1 MSDSR
6 LMPSCG
12 RRPAWA
18 AVLAVALAVAAS
30 APVAVAQGVQ
40 GGQGVDPRFHPWL
53 GCWGT
58 PAGGPIGAA
67 VSAPS
72 EDRTCVVPSAS
83 VAGSVDLVAVR
94 GDSVA
99 SRTPLPSPGIPMP
112 RTVDGCGGEQLASW
126 SVDNRHLLVRSTLAC
141 AGGQRRTET
150 AVMGFTESGD
160 WLQVQHFDVDG
171 NAATTVARRAA
182 EEVPERVWRA
192 VGGGTVRS
200 SYAVRLAMGAPLT
213 LAQLREIAT
222 RMPAPLTEAWLAVRS
237 PRFGLSGTALVAL
250 AGEGVPGR
258 VIDMLVALDHPDLF
272 AVGPDTQ
279 RAADPVQV
287 IGRGGCRSR
296 AECGWDRGWDRG
308 MGWGAGPMGGW
319 DGAWGWD
326 PWAWRYGPMGYGFGV
341 GAWGSPWGA
350 PWGMGWGG
358 NLFWGNQPVVI
369 VPRGSSGSVAGRAV
383 PGRGYVRERGASS
396 APDGPAIRSD
406 GGVGP
411 SGGSR
416 GSAGGGSGGGSG
428 GSSGGSSGGGTSTG
442 RTAKPRGG

>member
-6 LMPSCG
+6 KMPSCG
-12 RRPAWA
+12 RRPVSM
-18 AVLAVALAVAAS
+18 AVLAAALAGAMAAI
-30 APVAVAQGVQ
+30 APEAVAQG
-40 GGQGVDPRFHPWL
+40 GPGVDPRFHPWL

-58 PAGGPIGAA
+58 PSGGSLGAA
-67 VSAPS
+67 VPAPS
-72 EDRTCVVPSAS
+72 EERTCVVPSAS
-83 VAGSVDLVAVR
+83 VPGSVDLVAVR
-94 GDSVA
+94 GDAVA
-99 SRTPLPSPGIPMP
+99 TRTPLPSPGVPMP

-141 AGGQRRTET
+141 AGGQRRMET
-150 AVMGFTESGD
+150 AVMGFTDSGD
-160 WLQVQHFDVDG
+160 WLQVQHLDVDG

-182 EEVPERVWRA
+182 EEVPERLWQA

-200 SYAVRLAMGAPLT
+200 SYAMRLAMGAPLT
-213 LAQLREIAT
+213 LAQLREVAA

-237 PRFGLSGTALVAL
+237 PRFGLSGRALVAL

-258 VIDMLVALDHPDLF
+258 VIDMLVALDHPELF

-279 RAADPVQV
+279 RATDPVQV

-296 AECGWDRGWDRG
+296 AECGWDRDL
-308 MGWGAGPMGGW
+308 GWGAGPMGAWG
-319 DGAWGWD
+319 GAWGWD

-341 GAWGSPWGA
+341 GGWGAPWGA

-369 VPRGSSGSVAGRAV
+369 VPRGASGSVAGRAV
-383 PGRGYVRERGASS
+383 PGRGYVRERGAS
-396 APDGPAIRSD
+396 AVPDGPSIRSN
-406 GGVGP
+406 GAGSS

-416 GSAGGGSGGGSG
+416 GSGGGSSG
-428 GSSGGSSGGGTSTG
+428 GTGGSSGGGTSTG

>member
-1 MSDSR
+1 MPDSR
-6 LMPSCG
+6 LMTSSG
-12 RRPAWA
+12 RRPVLL
-18 AVLAVALAVAAS
+18 AVLAAALTGAMAAI
-30 APVAVAQGVQ
+30 APEAVAQG
-40 GGQGVDPRFHPWL
+40 GQAVDPRFHPWL

-58 PAGGPIGAA
+58 PSGGPIGAT

-72 EDRTCVVPSAS
+72 GERTCVVPSPA
-83 VAGSVDLVAVR
+83 VPGSVDLVAVR

-150 AVMGFTESGD
+150 AVMGFTDSGD
-160 WLQVQHFDVDG
+160 WLQVQHLEVDG

-182 EEVPERVWRA
+182 EEVPERVWQA
-192 VGGGTVRS
+192 VGGGAVRS
-200 SYAVRLAMGAPLT
+200 SYAMRLAMGAPLT
-213 LAQLREIAT
+213 VAQLREVAA

-237 PRFGLSGTALVAL
+237 PRFGLSGKALVAL

-258 VIDMLVALDHPDLF
+258 VIDMLVALDHPELF
-272 AVGPDTQ
+272 AVGPDTL
-279 RAADPVQV
+279 RASDPVQV
-287 IGRGGCRSR
+287 IGRGGCRTR
-296 AECGWDRGWDRG
+296 AECGWDRA
-308 MGWGAGPMGGW
+308 MGWGAGPLGAWG
-319 DGAWGWD
+319 GAWGWD
-326 PWAWRYGPMGYGFGV
+326 PWAWQYGPMGYGFGV
-341 GAWGSPWGA
+341 GGWGSPWGA

-369 VPRGSSGSVAGRAV
+369 VPRTGSGNVAGRAV
-383 PGRGYVRERGASS
+383 PGRGYVRERGASA
-396 APDGPAIRSD
+396 APDGPSIRSN
-406 GGVGP
+406 GAGSS

-416 GSAGGGSGGGSG
+416 GSGG
-428 GSSGGSSGGGTSTG
+428 GSSGGRAGGGTSTG